1 MEGPVLGGHRWSHLD
16 AGRVVEQVLQDP
28 MQSEG
33 QGHRKALVCILG
45 ELDEAHLC
53 SECECACVCVCVRVY
68 VCVCA
73 CVCVCV
79 CECACKQAC
88 ME

>member
-1 MEGPVLGGHRWSHLD
+1 MEGPVLRGHRWSHLD

-53 SECECACVCVCVRVY
+53 SACVRASVHMC

-79 CECACKQAC
+79 RMCVC
-88 ME
+88 MRV

>member
-1 MEGPVLGGHRWSHLD
+1 MEGPVLRGHRWSHLN
-16 AGRVVEQVLQDP
+16 AGRVVEQVLHDT

-53 SECECACVCVCVRVY
+53 SVCV
-68 VCVCA
+68 

-79 CECACKQAC
+79 CEQAC
-88 ME
+88 MQRWNGKERILESGC